1 MTYYGVSYL
10 PPTSSSATFD
20 SSSFNRA
27 NEALTYQTAL
37 DNFLAYPT
45 AQGTENLKTTNVGGL
60 LTLTNDLIINCP
72 TGASANYIQ
81 FTDGTKQSTAFVEAD
96 YAQLNTDNLF
106 LQPSTNT
113 FQGNN
118 SSSALTAPL
127 VISNSQTSNK
137 ASLYKT
143 MPII

>member
-60 LTLTNDLIINCP
+60 LTLTNDLIINGP

-81 FTDGTKQSTAFVEAD
+81 FTDGSQQSTAFVEAN
-96 YAQLNTDNLF
+96 YAQLNTNNRMSE
-106 LQPSTNT
+106 STSLLCHC
-113 FQGNN
+113 FVG
-118 SSSALTAPL
+118 L
-127 VISNSQTSNK
+127 VHNRGPRRSG
-137 ASLYKT
+137 
-143 MPII
+143 

>member
-1 MTYYGVSYL
+1 MTYYGASYL

-45 AQGTENLKTTNVGGL
+45 AQGTENLKTTNVSGV
-60 LTLTNDLIINCP
+60 LTLTNDLVIN
-72 TGASANYIQ
+72 GDNYIQ
-81 FTDGTKQSTAFVEAD
+81 FSDGTQQTTAFVEAN

-106 LQPSTNT
+106 LQPFSNT

-118 SSSALTAPL
+118 SSSALVAPL
-127 VISNSQTSNK
+127 IISNSDTSNK
-137 ASLYKT
+137 ASLY
-143 MPII
+143 IV

>member
-1 MTYYGVSYL
+1 MYDILWVYYL
-10 PPTSSSATFD
+10 PPTSSSSTFD

-45 AQGTENLKTTNVGGL
+45 AQGTENLKTTNIGGL
-60 LTLTNDLIINCP
+60 LTLTNDLIINGP

-81 FTDGTKQSTAFVEAD
+81 FTDGSKQSTAFVEAN

-106 LQPSTNT
+106 LQPIFEKNKQTNKK
-113 FQGNN
+113 G
-118 SSSALTAPL
+118 SVSE
-127 VISNSQTSNK
+127 
-137 ASLYKT
+137 
-143 MPII
+143 